1 MKVSHILLVFGVSA
15 RRVQRDETDGVCP
28 KGYFKLETMKDC
40 HRHLDCSDIE
50 QIKLKK
56 MINSGMAKEIHLAKW
71 NGNTLVY
78 SIPNRSNPERLTD
91 FKHNQQMLEQLQSKN
106 VVQLVGQCDDAILTE
121 YHPTGTLGDLI
132 ESEEYERFNLID
144 RIKLALRYVEIV
156 SYLHDSPA
164 GTRVMCDSNRVKGTV
179 KQYLVTNTND
189 LVINDLDDLKLV
201 EDGKMEG
208 RVCSHAD
215 YLYNRRDILIEKF
228 LAPEQYR
235 FNATAITNL
244 ESYSEDELPS
254 LNEKIDIYKI
264 PAITG
269 YILGTVAGHTSVMEK
284 MAPIHAMC
292 LNRNPK
298 LRPSAGVIHNAYLKL
313 TSKL

>member
-1 MKVSHILLVFGVSA
+1 MKVTPLLLTYGVFSRYV
-15 RRVQRDETDGVCP
+15 RDTEEQCP
-28 KGYFKLETMKDC
+28 SGFFKLSSMKDC
-40 HRHLDCSDIE
+40 HRHLNCDDME

-91 FKHNQQMLEQLQSKN
+91 FKHNQEMLEQLQSKH
-106 VVQLVGQCDDAILTE
+106 VVQLIGKCGDAILTE
-121 YHPTGTLGDLI
+121 YHPNGTLGDLI
-132 ESEEYERFNLID
+132 ESEYYEQFGLLD
-144 RIKLALRYVEIV
+144 RIKLAIRYVEIV

-179 KQYLVTNTND
+179 KQYLVTAEND

-201 EDGKMEG
+201 ENGKMEG
-208 RVCSHAD
+208 RLCSHAD
-215 YLYNRRDILIEKF
+215 YLYNRRDILKEKF

-235 FNATAITNL
+235 YNATVLDNL
-244 ESYSEDELPS
+244 DEYSEDDLPS

-284 MAPIHAMC
+284 MQPIHAMC

-298 LRPSAGVIHNAYLKL
+298 LRPSARVIHNAYAKVL
-313 TSKL
+313 SKL

>member
-1 MKVSHILLVFGVSA
+1 MKLHQILLAFFGVSSS
-15 RRVQRDETDGVCP
+15 RRITSDTECP
-28 KGYFKLETMKDC
+28 MGYFKLEGMKDC
-40 HRHLDCSDIE
+40 HKHLDCSDIE

-56 MINSGMAKEIHLAKW
+56 MINAGMAKEIHLAKW

-91 FKHNQQMLEQLQSKN
+91 FKHNQKMLAQLQSKH
-106 VVQLVGQCDDAILTE
+106 VVQLVGQCEDAILTE
-121 YHPTGTLGDLI
+121 YHPSGTLGDLI
-132 ESEEYERFNLID
+132 ESEDYERFGLLD

-179 KQYLVTNTND
+179 KQYLVTNNND

-201 EDGKMEG
+201 KDGKMEG
-208 RVCSHAD
+208 RVCSHGD

-235 FNATAITNL
+235 YNSTVIENL
-244 ESYSEDELPS
+244 DDYSEDDLPS

-298 LRPSAGVIHNAYLKL
+298 LRPSAGVIHNAYSKVL
-313 TSKL
+313 SKL